1 MKSLKKFLLI
11 LVLFA
16 TTFNY
21 AQNSKAS
28 EPISAPKNA
37 LNFLVI
43 GDWGRGGDFLQKET
57 AATLNNVA
65 KKIDPSFFVST
76 GDNFYENGVA
86 SVDDPQWW
94 QSFENVY
101 TGGALFKEWFAVLG
115 NHDYKGNTLAQIEY
129 SKKSRRWKMPNYY
142 YSFERTI
149 PSTNTKILFIFLD
162 TNQFEKGY
170 YKRPEAYPDI
180 QKQNPQKQIAWL
192 DSLLANSKADWKFVI
207 GHQHVYTGGIRKD
220 NKSETGEVL
229 KPILEKYNVDA
240 YICGH
245 EHDLQHLKAEG
256 KTQYFISG
264 AGSELRETGSIQYTK
279 FAKSV
284 NGFMAFSVG
293 EKETLVQVIDYKG
306 NVIYK
311 TSFSR

>member
-1 MKSLKKFLLI
+1 MKSLKKFVLI

-220 NKSETGEVL
+220 NKSATGEVL